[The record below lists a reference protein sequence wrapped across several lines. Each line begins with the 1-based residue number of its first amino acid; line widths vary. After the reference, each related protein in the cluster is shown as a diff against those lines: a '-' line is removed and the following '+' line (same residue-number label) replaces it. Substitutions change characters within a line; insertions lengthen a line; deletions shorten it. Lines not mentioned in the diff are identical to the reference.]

1 MQKRIHELN
10 TSRFLYNDHETGRSV
25 LEAMEEELLHCE
37 EFQISVAFITE
48 GGMRLLKPAFKEL
61 EKRMVRGRI
70 LTTDYQNISEPRA
83 LLELDQFRNIE
94 LRIFGA
100 RENKTGFHTKGYLF
114 RRKGI
119 YRIIIGSSN
128 MTSPA
133 LTKNKEWNIRFIS
146 TEQGEVL
153 QNIQREYEKMWDSSM
168 SLQEWLDHHPAKKSI
183 DKR

>member
-1 MQKRIHELN
+1 MQKRIHQPE
-10 TSRFLYNDHETGRSV
+10 TSRFLYNDHEAGRSV

-48 GGMRLLKPAFKEL
+48 GGMKLLRPVFEEL
-61 EKRMVRGRI
+61 EKRGVPGRI
-70 LTTDYQNISEPRA
+70 LTTDYQNISEPQA
-83 LLELDQFRNIE
+83 LLELDQFENIE
-94 LRIFGA
+94 LRVFGA

-146 TEQGEVL
+146 TEQGEIL
-153 QNIQREYEKMWDSSM
+153 QNIQKEYEKMWDLSM
-168 SLQEWLDHHPAKKSI
+168 PLPKWLAHSRKI
-183 DKR
+183 V